1 MYLGRINYTR
11 VGLRQLELL
20 ESDSFPTI
28 NLLLATLL
36 SFKVTIVKNDD
47 EVVVEKIIAEE
58 TIAEEVIEEPVNQM

>member
-58 TIAEEVIEEPVNQM
+58 VIEEPVNQM

>member
-1 MYLGRINYTR
+1 
-11 VGLRQLELL
+11 
-20 ESDSFPTI
+20 
-28 NLLLATLL
+28 LL